1 MDSGVILMD
10 FEMLFGRPRGFPGAP
25 FSDLARPE
33 AARAEKKW
41 TKRGLRGIM
50 DACGSFVGNPPWPEE
65 CFCDENIVLVNNKVL
80 ARGNYR
86 QFGGKSASK
95 RSPK

>member
-1 MDSGVILMD
+1 MISMD
-10 FEMLFGRPRGFPGAP
+10 FEVLFGRPRGPPGSP

-41 TKRGLRGIM
+41 TKRGFRSIM
-50 DACGSFVGNPPWPEE
+50 DACESFVGNLPWPEE
-65 CFCDENIVLVNNKVL
+65 CFCDEDTINNKVL

-86 QFGGKSASK
+86 QFGVKSAPK
-95 RSPK
+95 RIPK